1 MMPSR
6 TYSHIRKIDE
16 SQGRS
21 GKRFIFAFETCNTDI
36 EPGRV
41 HDQAGEG
48 HDDIS
53 LTEER
58 VAFVGCTVHEDDY
71 TPTDRGSFSIG
82 KPNRPHI
89 PGCAWHRSGL
99 PCYCAMHITVL
110 D

>member
-58 VAFVGCTVHEDDY
+58 VAFVS
-71 TPTDRGSFSIG
+71 RMAF
-82 KPNRPHI
+82 
-89 PGCAWHRSGL
+89 ARS
-99 PCYCAMHITVL
+99 CVRDVYIS
-110 D
+110 